1 MGEKVMKEY
10 SEEVGDISLTLIK
23 HRGLPGTRR
32 WDGTAWAY
40 WGGLSEGSNRR
51 YFYRSR
57 RAVRKSLIRNLLLY
71 RGNLGQDT
79 TRTVQDAKNGLR
91 DFRGRELTEIDLQGL
106 DLRRSNFSNT
116 NLLKADLNGA
126 ILRGS
131 NFTCA
136 NVDRATL
143 TQVDLSKAILT
154 GAAFYGSNLSGSVF
168 RNSSHKGKLNARPHD
183 CRIRMESWVGWL
195 YFVEC
200 DLSDCD
206 FDGARLPG
214 VFFKRC
220 DLSRATF
227 RDADLEGARILDC
240 EVDGAIFEDARM
252 LGAHVGGPRDDE
264 PDDQWF

>member
-1 MGEKVMKEY
+1 MRESESY

-23 HRGLPGTRR
+23 YRGLPGTRR

-40 WGGLSEGSNRR
+40 WGGLTSSSDRR
-51 YFYRSR
+51 SWHRSR
-57 RAVRKSLIRNLLLY
+57 RAARKNLIRKLNWY
-71 RGNLGQDT
+71 RGNLGSDT
-79 TRTVQDAKNGLR
+79 DRTVRDATNGFL
-91 DFRGRELTEIDLQGL
+91 DFRGRELTRIDLHGF

-116 NLLKADLNGA
+116 NLLKADLTGA

-136 NVDRATL
+136 NVANANL

-154 GAAFYGSNLSGSVF
+154 GAAFHGSNLSGSVF
-168 RNSSHKGKLNARPHD
+168 RNSSHQGKLNAPPHD
-183 CRIRMESWVGWL
+183 TRIRMESWVGWL

-200 DLSDCD
+200 DLSDCV
-206 FDGARLPG
+206 FDGAKLPG

-227 RDADLEGARILDC
+227 RGTDLEGARILDC
-240 EVDGAIFEDARM
+240 ELDGAIFEDARM
-252 LGAHVGGPRDDE
+252 LGAHVGTPRDDE